1 MCRRLSIY
9 FREMYPILP
18 RFVLGLIIFG
28 EIHIVHLIFNISIRP
43 VQADEMLLESGFIG
57 RHMVSIILFCHSL
70 YLSQQFIGNI
80 YRPVSHM
87 PWDKGIERRRKGG
100 DNFIRKHTNSSFL

>member
-28 EIHIVHLIFNISIRP
+28 EIHF
-43 VQADEMLLESGFIG
+43 
-57 RHMVSIILFCHSL
+57 IILLNF
-70 YLSQQFIGNI
+70 QVRTF
-80 YRPVSHM
+80 RPDFRS
-87 PWDKGIERRRKGG
+87 
-100 DNFIRKHTNSSFL
+100 